1 MRRDSTLPPNAQKS
15 RLIHLALLVHKVCTG
30 LFRTS
35 SRRFVLSLLS
45 LILQEAFA
53 LAYPP
58 IPHISI
64 RTSAATPT
72 TNSISIGCSQCSEV
86 SSISTRSPARN
97 TTILDSSFH
106 SKSLP
111 SLQLPLEPQRFLL
124 LFSKIPLRSPGC
136 QLTPC
141 LLGL

>member
-1 MRRDSTLPPNAQKS
+1 MRRDLHPPSQRPKVEINSSCSAYKVCADLFRASS
-15 RLIHLALLVHKVCTG
+15 RL
-30 LFRTS
+30 
-35 SRRFVLSLLS
+35 FVLSLLS
-45 LILQEAFA
+45 LISQEAFA
-53 LAYPP
+53 LAYPS

-64 RTSAATPT
+64 RTSAAAPT
-72 TNSISIGCSQCSEV
+72 TNPISIGCGQCSEV
-86 SSISTRSPARN
+86 SSISTRRPARN
-97 TTILDSSFH
+97 TTILDTPFH

-111 SLQLPLEPQRFLL
+111 SFQLPLEPQRFLL